1 MSENNGR
8 IPNPFTTVTATLNYE
23 DLPDWLND
31 FLEGRP
37 NRTVELTRP
46 VEVPIRSRPVDFLL
60 QSYGKRESRSSNLM
74 RQAAIQLL
82 QMLVSGGTLN
92 GSKKWD
98 QLVEDLVVLIRDLP
112 GDHHRQNREVYV
124 ELARLLQSQDNGRQL
139 ADSFALVLYRLDFLQ
154 ERQVL
159 LESWS

>member
-1 MSENNGR
+1 MEGSGR

-37 NRTVELTRP
+37 NRTVELGKP
-46 VEVPIRSRPVDFLL
+46 VEVPAGSRPVDFLL
-60 QSYGKRESRSSNLM
+60 QSYGKRESRSSNLL

-82 QMLVSGGTLN
+82 QMLVSGGTLD

-124 ELARLLQSQDNGRQL
+124 ELAASLRARDNGQQL
-139 ADSFALVLYRLDFLQ
+139 ANNFALVLYRLDFLR

-159 LESWS
+159 LEGLA